1 MGKKEVMPLFDPIL
15 IVVLGACFGAIMGL
29 LAWFNQK
36 QTKRSLDAVKAV
48 VSSVLPGQSI
58 VPLTNG
64 HELSVEGS
72 RHLYFIKVLPFHPAH
87 ELIVTNPTSWCVND
101 KPRDWR
107 RSSKPNLIP
116 GVADFLSRKPAGN
129 LPIIR
134 IGVVVPNCHN
144 ITRYLNESD
153 VEIVKPGDLV
163 YGAYLM
169 RLSDLQDF
177 IAKAERK

>member
-1 MGKKEVMPLFDPIL
+1 MLDPIL
-15 IVVLGACFGAIMGL
+15 IVVLGGLFGVMMGL

-36 QTKRSLDAVKAV
+36 QTKRPLDAVKSV
-48 VSSVLPGQSI
+48 VSSALPGQSI
-58 VPLTNG
+58 NGFANG
-64 HELSVEGS
+64 HELSVAGS
-72 RHLYFIKVLPFHPAH
+72 RHLYLIKVLPFQPAH
-87 ELIVTNPTSWCVND
+87 ELIVTNPTSWCIND

-116 GVADFLSRKPAGN
+116 GVADFLARKPIGN
-129 LPIIR
+129 LPIMR
-134 IGVVVPNCHN
+134 IAVVVPNCHN

-177 IAKAERK
+177 ITKAERK

>member
-15 IVVLGACFGAIMGL
+15 IVVLGACFGAAMGL
-29 LAWFNQK
+29 LAWFNHQ
-36 QTKRSLDAVKAV
+36 QTKRPLDAVKAV
-48 VSSVLPGQSI
+48 VSSAMPGREIIS
-58 VPLTNG
+58 LTNG
-64 HELSVEGS
+64 RELSVEGS
-72 RHLYFIKVLPFHPAH
+72 RQLYLIKVLPFQPAH
-87 ELIVTNPTSWCVND
+87 ELIVTNPTSWCIND

-116 GVADFLSRKPAGN
+116 GVADFLARKPIAN
-129 LPIIR
+129 LPIMR
-134 IGVVVPNCHN
+134 IAVVVPNCHN
-144 ITRYLNESD
+144 ITRYLNECD

-177 IAKAERK
+177 ITKAERK